1 MKHLFIVGCGDI
13 GRRTARLA
21 MEQGMS
27 VTGVV
32 RSEKSARLAE
42 AMGIRPI
49 VADLM
54 DSDSLDGL
62 PTAGSLVL
70 YAAPPPGGGMTD
82 PKVRHFCQAVTSGE
96 EPTKLVY
103 LSTSGVYGDCG
114 GARVTEETPVNPQ
127 TARARRRFDAETTI
141 RRFGEERSVPTVI
154 LRVTGIYGP
163 FRFALHRIVE
173 GHPLLDEREAPC
185 TNRIHADDLAQVC
198 LAALEKGKDGEIF
211 NVCDGQESTMT
222 HYFNAVAD
230 AFGLPRP
237 PQVSMEEAKKSMN
250 PLMLS
255 YFQESRRMD
264 NSRMRERLGVRLR
277 YPTLEEGLAASVAEM
292 KRTDPDFFAR
302 LRSLSGSLLA

>member
-1 MKHLFIVGCGDI
+1 MPHLLIIGCGDI

-21 MEQGMS
+21 MERGMR

-42 AMGIRPI
+42 EQGIRPI

-54 DSDSLDGL
+54 DPGSLKDL

-70 YAAPPPGGGMTD
+70 YAAPPPGGGPID
-82 PKVRHFCQAVTSGE
+82 PKIRHFCQAVTSGA
-96 EPTKLVY
+96 EPAKLVY

-114 GARVTEETPVNPQ
+114 GRIVTETTPVNPQ
-127 TARARRRFDAETTI
+127 TARARRRLDAETVI
-141 RRFGEERSVPTVI
+141 RDFGEERGVPTVI

-163 FRFALHRIVE
+163 FRFALHRIIE
-173 GHPLLDEREAPC
+173 GHPLLDEREAPR

-198 LAALEKGKDGEIF
+198 LAALEKGAHGDIF
-211 NVCDGQESTMT
+211 NVCDGQESSMT

-237 PQVSMEEAKKSMN
+237 PQVSMDDAKRVMN

-264 NSRMRERLGVRLR
+264 NSRMRQQLGVRLR
-277 YPTLEEGLAASVAEM
+277 YPTLEEGLAASVVEM
-292 KRTDPDFFAR
+292 KRIDPGFFAR
-302 LRSLSGSLLA
+302 LNSLGGSSLA